1 VWLIVDPLLN
11 PIVVIA
17 TPSDRWNVKRFRI
30 VNIGDAAA
38 ATGVSAKM
46 IRHYEAI
53 GLLRAAVRRRNDY
66 RDYGEHEI
74 HELRFVRRARRLG
87 FSIDEIATLPA
98 LWRDKKRPSREVRKI
113 ARTRLEDVEARIV
126 EMQAMAA
133 TLRKLVRDCHGDDRP
148 ERPMLQDL
156 ETGEA
161 EDCAASTATP

>member
-1 VWLIVDPLLN
+1 M
-11 PIVVIA
+11 
-17 TPSDRWNVKRFRI
+17 
-30 VNIGDAAA
+30 NIGAAAA

-46 IRHYEAI
+46 IRHYETI
-53 GLLRAAVRRRNDY
+53 GLLRPAARRQNDY

-87 FSIDEIATLPA
+87 FSIEEIATLLT
-98 LWRDKKRPSREVRKI
+98 LWRDRRRPSREVRKI
-113 ARTRLEDVEARIV
+113 ALSHLENLEKRIV

-148 ERPMLQDL
+148 ECPILEDL

-161 EDCAASTATP
+161 ERRGAWNART